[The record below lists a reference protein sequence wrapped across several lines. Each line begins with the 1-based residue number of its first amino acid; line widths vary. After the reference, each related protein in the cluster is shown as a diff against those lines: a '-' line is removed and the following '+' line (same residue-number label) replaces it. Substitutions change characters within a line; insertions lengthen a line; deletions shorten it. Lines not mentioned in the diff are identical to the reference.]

1 MAADALAPGVAST
14 SAVMILIMWAKR
26 VLVFINYTIN
36 NMATD
41 DVVMQVASSS
51 VAMVS
56 IYRKTSNIRRTLL
69 GNEIVNRSIVVGAA
83 PAGAAPTTP
92 PFST

>member
-1 MAADALAPGVAST
+1 MAADALAPGVART

-51 VAMVS
+51 VAMV
-56 IYRKTSNIRRTLL
+56 
-69 GNEIVNRSIVVGAA
+69 
-83 PAGAAPTTP
+83 
-92 PFST
+92 